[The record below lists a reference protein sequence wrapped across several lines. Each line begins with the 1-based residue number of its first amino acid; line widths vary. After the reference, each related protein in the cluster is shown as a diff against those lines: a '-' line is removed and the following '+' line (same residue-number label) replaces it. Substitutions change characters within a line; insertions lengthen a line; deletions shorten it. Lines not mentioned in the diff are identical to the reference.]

1 MKSEQDAKP
10 FYRQF
15 WFWFVFTPL
24 IVVVCVSMVT
34 VTIAF
39 RHADDVVID
48 NYYKEGRMINQTME
62 QDRRAQ
68 ELNLQAQLRFDRT
81 TGEVFLQV
89 PQHAAVPA
97 KLLLLL
103 DHPFEADLDQ
113 QVVLQQTSTGHYR
126 GELESSPSN
135 NWYLSLLPVL
145 EKNQRKA
152 AEWLLSGEINFAASD
167 EALLK
172 PRVADAE

>member
-1 MKSEQDAKP
+1 MKTEQDTKP

-24 IVVVCVSMVT
+24 ILVVCVSMVT

-48 NYYKEGRMINQTME
+48 NYYKEGRMINQSKE

-68 ELNLQAQLRFDRT
+68 ELNLSAQLRFDTT
-81 TGEVFLQV
+81 TGEVFLQI
-89 PQHAAVPA
+89 PQHDTVPA
-97 KLLLLL
+97 QLLLTL

-113 QVVLQQTSTGHYR
+113 QLVLRQTSAGHYR
-126 GELESSPSN
+126 GELERSLSH
-135 NWYLSLLPVL
+135 NWYVSLLPVL
-145 EKNQRKA
+145 DRNQRKTA
-152 AEWLLSGEINFAASD
+152 DWLLSGEINFSVSN
-167 EALLK
+167 ETLLQ
-172 PRVADAE
+172 PRLSN

>member
-1 MKSEQDAKP
+1 MKTEQDTQP

-62 QDRRAQ
+62 QDRRAV
-68 ELNLQAQLRFDRT
+68 ELGLTAQLRFDRT
-81 TGEVFLQV
+81 TGEVFLQI
-89 PQHAAVPA
+89 PSQDAVPVQ
-97 KLLLLL
+97 LLLLL

-113 QVVLQQTSTGHYR
+113 QVVLQQTSSGHYR
-126 GELESSPSN
+126 GSLEFNPRN

-145 EKNQRKA
+145 DKHQRKA
-152 AEWLLSGEINFAASD
+152 AEWLLSGEINFAVSD
-167 EALLK
+167 ETRLQ
-172 PRVADAE
+172 PRIAKE

>member
-1 MKSEQDAKP
+1 MTTDQDSKP

-48 NYYKEGRMINQTME
+48 NYYKEGRMINQSLE
-62 QDRRAQ
+62 QDRRAL
-68 ELNLQAQLRFDRT
+68 ELKLTAQLRFDTT
-81 TGEVFLQV
+81 TGEIFVQI
-89 PQHAAVPA
+89 PQQDAVPE
-97 KLLLLL
+97 KLLLVL

-113 QVVLQQTSTGHYR
+113 QVVLHQTSSGHYR
-126 GELESSPSN
+126 GELERSLSN
-135 NWYLSLLPVL
+135 NWYVSILPVL
-145 EKNQRKA
+145 DKSQRKT
-152 AEWLLSGEINFAASD
+152 AEWLLSGEINFAIND
-167 EALLK
+167 ETLLQ
-172 PRVADAE
+172 PRVAN